1 MTSPVVKELKM
12 SMEQIATI
20 AEEAFLTLGSA
31 VLGGGNVA
39 AGQGKNLDELVATAV
54 AIAWA
59 ESEGNAVAHNDN
71 YKRGGRDDSYGLW
84 QINMLGSMGPRR
96 RALFGIQEDQDLFDP
111 RTNARAMVKLWVNK
125 GRSFRDWTTYNLGT
139 YKLYMAQAREAVKN
153 KKPFATGQ
161 GEVVTTNFLTDFI
174 DMVFGTLFDFLKQGF
189 LRIAGFVGGAALI
202 IGAIVLV
209 AKRGVK

>member
-1 MTSPVVKELKM
+1 MAGPPAVKELKLT
-12 SMEQIATI
+12 MEQIATI
-20 AEEAFLTLGSA
+20 AHEAFNEVGTA
-31 VLGGGNVA
+31 VVGV
-39 AGQGKNLDELVATAV
+39 GKLDETVAIAV
-54 AIAWA
+54 AVAWA
-59 ESEGNAVAHNDN
+59 ESKGDALAHNDN

-96 RALFGIQEDQDLFDP
+96 RQLFGIKEDDDLFDP
-111 RTNARAMVKLWVNK
+111 RTNARAMVKLWLNK

-139 YKLYMAQAREAVKN
+139 YNLYITQARNAVKN
-153 KKPFATGQ
+153 RKPFATGQ
-161 GEVVTTNFLTDFI
+161 GEVVTTNFITDFI
-174 DMVFGTLFDFLKQGF
+174 DSVFSTLFDFLKEGF